1 MSQIGFC
8 PLVWMKRSTTLNNH
22 INGLD
27 KRALSS
33 VYNNF
38 SLSLSKL
45 LEKDKFVAINQSNLQ
60 TLAYGIFEIKFNI
73 TPETLTEIFPLK
85 ESIYNITATDGSES
99 KMWDI

>member
-8 PLVWMKRSTTLNNH
+8 PLVWMKRSTTLNNR

-27 KRALSS
+27 KRALSL

-38 SLSLSKL
+38 SSSLSKL

-60 TLAYGIFEIKFNI
+60 NLAYEIFEIKFNM
-73 TPETLTEIFPLK
+73 TPETLTEISPLK
-85 ESIYNITATDGSES
+85 ESIYNITATDGSETIS
-99 KMWDI
+99 S